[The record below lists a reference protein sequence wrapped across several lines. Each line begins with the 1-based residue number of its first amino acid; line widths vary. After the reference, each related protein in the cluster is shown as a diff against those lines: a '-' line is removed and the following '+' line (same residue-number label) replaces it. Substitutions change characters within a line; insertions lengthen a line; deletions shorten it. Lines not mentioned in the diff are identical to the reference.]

1 MFALACLLSGSEAAL
16 VRRSLP
22 SDAPALHQLLSTE
35 LAAAVA
41 ESFRNHEFFVIEDD
55 ACDGD
60 ALVGCAALRPQDAL
74 PALPGLP
81 IRRAHLTMLLVR
93 QESRR
98 RGHGNRLLHKVLDS
112 VEAEAECTTLY
123 VRPTNAPAL
132 ALYEQAGFT
141 EYCFDERYYS
151 DNAADGGPPGAGLL
165 LVRWRDAAAGGTHHP
180 LFQATDTVR
189 REPPSVGEDARAKTG
204 HARRRDTA
212 LPRGQS
218 TRRARIEG
226 SRI

>member
-165 LVRWRDAAAGGTHHP
+165 LVRWRDAAARSCRRRRHP
-180 LFQATDTVR
+180 
-189 REPPSVGEDARAKTG
+189 PPSFSGHRHSEARASL
-204 HARRRDTA
+204 RRR
-212 LPRGQS
+212 
-218 TRRARIEG
+218 RRPSEDG
-226 SRI
+226 PCT